1 MRMSTDSGED
11 SPAGAFTVTITGDGL
26 NVEKEIDS
34 EQAMA
39 IIALAMGASTPAV
52 GGSAAQKSAA
62 KRRSSSGS
70 RRSGAAASTSATK
83 RTRRSNGGPS
93 VVKDLSLRPKGK
105 KSLADF
111 VAEKQPSSHQQKQ
124 LVAVYWLA
132 KEAGLASGIS
142 VDHVNTCYQGVGWK
156 RPSNLGNALAVTSM
170 RKGWLDTSDGSNIK
184 LTVPGED
191 FVVHELPPK
200 KKQ

>member
-1 MRMSTDSGED
+1 MSTDSD
-11 SPAGAFTVTITGDGL
+11 KDPPAGVFTVTITGDGL

-39 IIALAMGASTPAV
+39 IIALAMGASTPTV
-52 GGSAAQKSAA
+52 GGAAANNSAP
-62 KRRSSSGS
+62 KRRSSRGS
-70 RRSGAAASTSATK
+70 RRSGAAASASGTK
-83 RTRRSNGGPS
+83 RTRRSGGPS

-105 KSLADF
+105 KAFGDF
-111 VAEKQPSSHQQKQ
+111 VADKQPSSHQQKQ

-132 KEAGLASGIS
+132 KEAGISSGVT
-142 VDHVNTCYQGVGWK
+142 VDHINTCYQGAGWK

-170 RKGWLDTSDGSNIK
+170 RKGWLDTSDGSDIK

-191 FVVHELPPK
+191 FVLHELPPK
-200 KKQ
+200 KKK